1 MRDYITTGVIEPM
14 TDAPKMI
21 DAIDKGTIVRLA
33 REFIQSGISG
43 LAAVGNMNKSVID
56 ELWSRIL
63 GAIWYN
69 YL

>member
-1 MRDYITTGVIEPM
+1 
-14 TDAPKMI
+14 MI

-63 GAIWYN
+63 GAI
-69 YL
+69 